1 MESSHDPDPAG
12 YQVYLLTLWRETPN
26 APWRAALRPADG
38 RPRIGFASLDA
49 LLAFLMA
56 QTDPATPQADEQASQ
71 PSEWDHDHCRPD
83 NAKSP

>member
-1 MESSHDPDPAG
+1 MADRHEPEQPLSQL
-12 YQVYLLTLWRETPN
+12 YVLRLWRETAG
-26 APWRAALRPADG
+26 APWQAMLRPADG

-71 PSEWDHDHCRPD
+71 PSEWDHDHRIPD
-83 NAKSP
+83 NSKRP